1 MAEDVSSRRLSLFR
15 QFPALRII
23 ETAGIALSPASVL
36 IATLASLLLSL
47 SGAVIHR
54 ELTHGDETPST
65 DVISKPWS
73 FRIEGIPLVGSA
85 ANEALL
91 RPWISVA
98 QPVAGFFNPSVGRN
112 SRWSAAFQFVLGIAL
127 WSLAGSILCR
137 RSAMLF
143 VRNDESTVRQAVDYC
158 VHRWLATV
166 SAPLIPLISTLLL
179 GLVLAAIGLLG
190 RLPGLGFLL
199 VWIAIPL
206 VTVMGF
212 AMSVLIFATALGW
225 PLMVAAV
232 STDDC
237 DGFGALS
244 RAYTGL
250 TGRPWHGL
258 CYLLMAT
265 VVGIVLMF
273 GVSQIGLLTIGCT
286 MGGVSLGMGEE
297 SAEKTLHGPLVWI
310 VHEVIRGVGIS
321 FFWSASVVI
330 SLLLRQ
336 EVDGVPL
343 DRIADDDDVR
353 PIRDPL
359 PVVGIPAT
367 DATTGESRI

>member
-206 VTVMGF
+206 VTIMGF
-212 AMSVLIFATALGW
+212 AMSVLIFATALG
-225 PLMVAAV
+225 PRPANMSFPGRAGCGNRASRLSAGARK
-232 STDDC
+232 SLNSRSRSC
-237 DGFGALS
+237 D
-244 RAYTGL
+244 
-250 TGRPWHGL
+250 
-258 CYLLMAT
+258 
-265 VVGIVLMF
+265 
-273 GVSQIGLLTIGCT
+273 Q
-286 MGGVSLGMGEE
+286 
-297 SAEKTLHGPLVWI
+297 
-310 VHEVIRGVGIS
+310 
-321 FFWSASVVI
+321 
-330 SLLLRQ
+330 
-336 EVDGVPL
+336 
-343 DRIADDDDVR
+343 
-353 PIRDPL
+353 
-359 PVVGIPAT
+359 
-367 DATTGESRI
+367 